1 MEFTQIPQRDKARDL
16 GVADLRGSTIDVVY
30 EVAAPTDRCS
40 TPSVHTLGRVPAGF
54 TVIFASMNVAGTAA
68 ISVSATAEDK
78 NKWTDTRIYTRASET
93 GTAKL
98 EVR

>member
-16 GVADLRGSTIDVVY
+16 SPGDFRPSTIDVVY
-30 EVAAPTDRCS
+30 EIANRS
-40 TPSVHTLGRVPAGF
+40 TPSIHTLGRVPTGY
-54 TVIFASMNVAGTAA
+54 VVVGSSVA
-68 ISVSATAEDK
+68 VPEHTAEDK
-78 NKWTDTRIYTRASET
+78 NKWTADRIYTRSVANA